1 MKYLIVIP
9 ARAGS
14 KGLPRK
20 NIYPLCG
27 KPLISWT
34 IDIAKESQVGDIL
47 VTTDSP
53 EVQELCR
60 RTSVAC
66 LDRPKELSTDDV
78 PLAPVVVH
86 AYKQSNKQ
94 YDAVI
99 TLQPTSPLLHPQDII
114 GAIKK
119 FESDPLYDSLLSVVE
134 CRHSVWKRYGFDN
147 LQEINNPKVNRQSAE
162 PLYIGN
168 GAIFI
173 TRTMAL
179 LQSHSR
185 LAGLISYWV
194 MPEDRSVD
202 IHTIED
208 IKLAEYYLGV
218 KK

>member
-78 PLAPVVVH
+78 PLAPVILH
-86 AYKQSNKQ
+86 AYEQTKKD
-94 YDAVI
+94 YHAII
-99 TLQPTSPLLHPQDII
+99 TLQPTSPLLSPQDII
-114 GAIKK
+114 GACKK
-119 FESDPLYDSLLSVVE
+119 FESDIYTSLLSVVE
-134 CRHSVWKRYGFDN
+134 CRHSVWKRYGLDN

-162 PLYIGN
+162 PLFIGN

-173 TRTMAL
+173 TQWNILVCSR
-179 LQSHSR
+179 SR
-185 LAGLISYWV
+185 LGGLIGYWV